1 MKLRHIRWYI
11 AALLFLSSVINYVD
25 RQTLSVV
32 APSLTK
38 QLHLSPVEYSNV
50 LQAFLVTYTLMYL
63 GSGFL
68 VDRWGTR
75 TSLARFMAFWSASN
89 MLHAFARTAFQL
101 GVFRALLGIGE
112 PGNFMAG
119 FKAISEWYPPREKAF
134 VSGLLNGG
142 AAVGAIIAAPLVV
155 WIMVVFNWQTAFI
168 ATGALGFV
176 WLVAWLM
183 FYRLPEQHPWIT
195 GEELAL
201 VRAGTGLQPGEPAAV
216 AIPRRELLQKRQTWG
231 LLLSRFI
238 SDPVWWFYLF
248 WLPKYLVEERHFS
261 IVHMG
266 MLAWLPYLTADL
278 GSFGGGIASG
288 WLVKLGWEPLR
299 ARKVMLLPCALLM
312 PLSLLIPSSSAAV
325 AMLIISVVTFSH
337 MAWKTNLMTITNDI
351 YPVGLI
357 GSVSGIIAFGSG
369 LGGTLFTSLTGQVVQ
384 HYSYTA
390 IFAIMGFLHPASYL
404 LVRWLVRTPLTSSSS
419 HSAPAHPEQHNPRHR
434 EQLDPQ
440 VSYSRS
446 KGHSD

>member
-32 APSLTK
+32 APALTK
-38 QLHLSPVEYSNV
+38 ELHMSPLEYSYV
-50 LQAFLVTYTLMYL
+50 LQAFLIAYTLMYL

-75 TSLARFMAFWSASN
+75 ASLARFMAFWSASN
-89 MLHAFARTAFQL
+89 MLHALARTAFQL
-101 GVFRALLGIGE
+101 GLFRALLGIGE

-134 VSGLLNGG
+134 VNGLLNGG
-142 AAVGAIIAAPLVV
+142 SAVGAILAAPLVV
-155 WIMVVFNWQTAFI
+155 WLTIVFNWQTAFV

-176 WLVAWLM
+176 WLAAWLL

-195 GEELAL
+195 PEELAL
-201 VRAGTGLQPGEPAAV
+201 IRGGNGKETENPAPPSMPRA
-216 AIPRRELLQKRQTWG
+216 ELLQKRQTWG

-288 WLVKLGWEPLR
+288 WLVSRGWQPLH
-299 ARKVMLLPCALLM
+299 ARQVLLLPCALLM
-312 PLSLLIPSSSAAV
+312 PLSLLIPSSSAGV
-325 AMLIISVVTFSH
+325 ALLVISIVTFAH
-337 MAWKTNLMTITNDI
+337 MAWKTNLTTISNDI
-351 YPVGLI
+351 YPVGVI
-357 GSVSGIIAFGSG
+357 GSISGIIAFGSG
-369 LGGTLFTSLTGQVVQ
+369 VGGTLFTNITGQVVE

-390 IFAIMGFLHPASYL
+390 IFAIMAFLHPAAYL
-404 LVRWLVRTPLTSSSS
+404 LVRWLVREPLTGSS
-419 HSAPAHPEQHNPRHR
+419 
-434 EQLDPQ
+434 
-440 VSYSRS
+440 
-446 KGHSD
+446 

>member
-1 MKLRHIRWYI
+1 MKLRGIRWYI
-11 AALLFLSSVINYVD
+11 AGLLFLSSVINYVD

-38 QLHLSPVEYSNV
+38 QLHMSPVEYSNV
-50 LQAFLVTYTLMYL
+50 LQAFLVAYTLMYL

-75 TSLARFMAFWSASN
+75 ASLAGFMAFWSASN

-119 FKAISEWYPPREKAF
+119 FKAISEWYPPQEKAF

-142 AAVGAIIAAPLVV
+142 SAVGAIIATPLVV
-155 WIMVVFNWQTAFI
+155 WLMVAFNWQTAFV
-168 ATGALGFV
+168 ATGALGFL
-176 WLVAWLM
+176 WLAAWLL
-183 FYRLPEQHPWIT
+183 FYRMPERHPWIT
-195 GEELAL
+195 PEELAL
-201 VRAGTGLQPGEPAAV
+201 IGKGPDTPKGKPAV
-216 AIPRRELLQKRQTWG
+216 ASLPRTELLRKRQTWG

-248 WLPKYLVEERHFS
+248 WLPKYLVDERHFS
-261 IVHMG
+261 VVHMG

-288 WLVKLGWEPLR
+288 WLVKRGWEPLR
-299 ARKVMLLPCALLM
+299 ARTALLLPCALLM

-325 AMLIISVVTFSH
+325 ALLVISIVTFAH
-337 MAWKTNLMTITNDI
+337 MAWKTNLTTISNDI
-351 YPVGLI
+351 YPVGVI
-357 GSVSGIIAFGSG
+357 GSISGIIAF
-369 LGGTLFTSLTGQVVQ
+369 
-384 HYSYTA
+384 
-390 IFAIMGFLHPASYL
+390 
-404 LVRWLVRTPLTSSSS
+404 
-419 HSAPAHPEQHNPRHR
+419 
-434 EQLDPQ
+434 
-440 VSYSRS
+440 
-446 KGHSD
+446 